1 MGQQICTLY
10 SSPEYLH
17 LSIYLNFLV
26 FVIMLVFDFVLLF
39 IEFLFV
45 FCFYFYFGFSLAF
58 PIIMIC
64 FAVNSVI
71 VRIAFDLWFLMHFNY
86 TQRILH
92 ADQTPAI
99 STIFMHCSYVAS
111 RLIYVLSIKK
121 WIDPKFKRRI
131 AIKIHEYHPFRCIY
145 SN

>member
-45 FCFYFYFGFSLAF
+45 FYFGFSLEF
-58 PIIMIC
+58 SIIMIC

-92 ADQTPAI
+92 AVQTPAI

-121 WIDPKFKRRI
+121 WIDPKLKRRI

>member
-45 FCFYFYFGFSLAF
+45 FCFYFGFSLAF